1 MKENEQ
7 TNQEE
12 MLMEN
17 NTALDETLVKLDNVD
32 NTLKEVEIILATLL
46 ESIDNN

>member
-1 MKENEQ
+1 
-7 TNQEE
+7 
-12 MLMEN
+12 MEN